1 MSMSLKDQLTQD
13 MKSAMRAKDSERL
26 RVVRLVLA
34 AIKQVEVDQRVDLDE
49 AAVLS
54 VVEKQVK
61 QRRESIK
68 QFTDAGRDDLV
79 AKEKAELD
87 VLAGYLPEPLSDD
100 ELDALIGEIID
111 ATGAASIKDMGK
123 VMGQLKARA
132 QGRVDLGAA
141 GARIKARLA

>member
-1 MSMSLKDQLTQD
+1 MSLKDQLTSD
-13 MKSAMRAKDSERL
+13 MKVAMRAKDSERL

-34 AIKQVEVDQRVDLDE
+34 AIKQVEVDQRKDLDE
-49 AAVLS
+49 AAVLAI
-54 VVEKQVK
+54 VEKQVK

-68 QFTDAGRDDLV
+68 QFSDGGRDDLV
-79 AKEKAELD
+79 AKERAELD
-87 VLAGYLPEPLSDD
+87 ILTPYLPEQLSDE
-100 ELDALIGEIID
+100 ELDAMINEIID

-141 GARIKARLA
+141 GARIKARLG